1 MEICIGNFL
10 VSVNLGFYIR
20 SVQIIAPRPRPASR
34 QQSSSSILNQM
45 QLNDQGLIPTLNRI
59 LSAAVAAELAQDQ
72 EADESCLPVTGREM
86 GLLETVFL
94 SIITSHFGIGDRR
107 KS

>member
-1 MEICIGNFL
+1 
-10 VSVNLGFYIR
+10 
-20 SVQIIAPRPRPASR
+20 
-34 QQSSSSILNQM
+34 M

-94 SIITSHFGIGDRR
+94 SIITSHFGIGDKKIQKPRPAW
-107 KS
+107 SHSSVEYYWPDFLPISIISDLPLAWSSHLLLLSEH